1 MVFYTIYQ
9 SDLVF
14 NNSNLKI
21 FKIQK
26 FNLYQ
31 FTNDIITKKMRLL
44 SQRQNE
50 LVSKIKTLLVEF
62 LSFWEKNNI
71 SQQNLSLIKDQIIQ
85 LDDIFLIVI
94 VGEYNSGKSAF
105 INALLGKNIVETG
118 VTPTTSNITI
128 LRHGNVHH
136 ETNPSPGLT
145 LINIPDTLLED
156 ISLVDTPGTNAI
168 LREHEALTTDF
179 IPRSDLILFITS
191 VDRPFTESE
200 RQFLE
205 LIKDWGKK
213 VVVLIN
219 KTDII
224 NSEQDLQKI
233 IEYVST
239 NTKSLLGV
247 EPPIFTISAKDA
259 LQRKID
265 GKTSESDFLLVEDY
279 IFKTLSPANQL
290 ALKLSNPLGVLSKL
304 ISELSETTNEK
315 INLISNDIQLLSDL
329 ESQISLFREDM
340 LRSFKFHYAEI
351 DNSLLQFE
359 KRGIDFFEN
368 TFRIARI
375 MDLINKDKIQSDYN
389 TQVVKGLPAEI
400 DSKVSSLIEWL
411 VDEDLKQWQS
421 ITNKIDQ
428 RILKYQD
435 RVFDDPETRQIRFER
450 FKIIESVKRESQSIV
465 EQFDKEDESK
475 RIAEDAQMAVAASAA
490 IEVGA
495 LGLGALITILATTAS
510 ADFTGVMLAGL
521 TAVLGFFI
529 IPAKKKQAKMIF
541 TKRIADLRDQLSDTL
556 MAEFIKQIDLILERI
571 NTTIQPYSRFV
582 RSEQISLN
590 KNVDSLRTFSETVFS
605 LKEETN
611 KI

>member
-1 MVFYTIYQ
+1 
-9 SDLVF
+9 
-14 NNSNLKI
+14 
-21 FKIQK
+21 
-26 FNLYQ
+26 
-31 FTNDIITKKMRLL
+31 MRLL
-44 SQRQNE
+44 TQNQNE
-50 LVSKIKTLLVEF
+50 LINKIRSLLIEF
-62 LSFWEKNNI
+62 LSFGENNKI
-71 SQQNLSLIKDQIIQ
+71 SQQHLSLIKDQINQI
-85 LDDIFLIVI
+85 DDLFLIVI

-105 INALLGKNIVETG
+105 INALLGKNILETG

-128 LRHGNVHH
+128 IRHGNDRL
-136 ETNPSPGLT
+136 ETNPSPGLS
-145 LINIPDTLLED
+145 LITVPSSLLED

-179 IPRSDLILFITS
+179 IPRSDLVLFITS
-191 VDRPFTESE
+191 ADRPFTESE

-213 VVVLIN
+213 VVVIIN
-219 KTDII
+219 KTDILS
-224 NSEQDLQKI
+224 SEEDLKQI
-233 IEYVST
+233 IDFVKE
-239 NTKSLLGV
+239 NTKKLIGV
-247 EPPIFTISAKDA
+247 EPPIFTISAKDT
-259 LQRKID
+259 LQTKLAGEQTEPNFQI
-265 GKTSESDFLLVEDY
+265 VEDY
-279 IFKTLSPANQL
+279 IYRTLSPTNQL
-290 ALKLSNPLGVLSKL
+290 ILKLSNPLGVLSKL
-304 ISELSETTNEK
+304 ISELLVTTNEK
-315 INLISNDIQLLSDL
+315 ISLISNDVQLLSDL

-351 DNSLLQFE
+351 DNSLLEFE
-359 KRGIDFFEN
+359 KRGINFFEN

-375 MDLINKDKIQSDYN
+375 MDLINKDKIQSEYN
-389 TQVVKGLPAEI
+389 SQVVKGLPAEI

-428 RILKYQD
+428 RILKYRD

-450 FKIIESVKRESQSIV
+450 FKIIEAVKRESQRIV
-465 EQFDKEDESK
+465 EQFDKDDESK

-529 IPAKKKQAKMIF
+529 IPAKKKQARTLF

-556 MAEFIKQIDLILERI
+556 MAEFIKQIDLIVERI

-590 KNVDSLRTFSETVFS
+590 KSVDTLNSFSDKVFS

>member
-1 MVFYTIYQ
+1 
-9 SDLVF
+9 
-14 NNSNLKI
+14 
-21 FKIQK
+21 
-26 FNLYQ
+26 
-31 FTNDIITKKMRLL
+31 MRLL
-44 SQRQNE
+44 TQNQNE
-50 LVSKIKTLLVEF
+50 LVNKIRSLLVDF
-62 LSFWEKNNI
+62 LSFGENNKI
-71 SQQNLSLIKDQIIQ
+71 SQQHLKLIKDQIIQ
-85 LDDIFLIVI
+85 IDDLFLIVI

-105 INALLGKNIVETG
+105 INALLGKNILETG

-128 LRHGNVHH
+128 IRHGNDQLRLQS
-136 ETNPSPGLT
+136 SPGLS
-145 LINIPDTLLED
+145 LITIPNTLLED

-179 IPRSDLILFITS
+179 IPRSDLVLFITS
-191 VDRPFTESE
+191 ADRPFTESE

-213 VVVLIN
+213 IVVIVN
-219 KTDII
+219 KTDILS
-224 NSEQDLQKI
+224 SEEDLKQI
-233 IEYVST
+233 IDFVKE
-239 NTKSLLGV
+239 NAKKLLGV
-247 EPPIFTISAKDA
+247 EPPIFTISAKNTI
-259 LQRKID
+259 QRKLA
-265 GKTSESDFLLVEDY
+265 GGQTEPNFQKVEDY
-279 IFKTLSPANQL
+279 IFQILSPSNQL
-290 ALKLSNPLGVLSKL
+290 VLKLSNPLGVLSKL
-304 ISELSETTNEK
+304 ISELLDTTNEK
-315 INLISNDIQLLSDL
+315 MSLLSNDVQLLSDL

-351 DNSLLQFE
+351 DNSLLEFE
-359 KRGIDFFEN
+359 KRGINFFEN

-375 MDLINKDKIQSDYN
+375 MDLINKDKIQSEYN
-389 TQVVKGLPAEI
+389 AQVVKGLPAEI

-450 FKIIESVKRESQSIV
+450 FKIIEAVKRESQRIV

-529 IPAKKKQAKMIF
+529 IPAKKKQVRSLF

-556 MAEFIKQIDLILERI
+556 MAEFIKQIDLIVERI

-590 KNVDSLRTFSETVFS
+590 KNVDTLNSFSDNVFS
-605 LKEETN
+605 LKEETK